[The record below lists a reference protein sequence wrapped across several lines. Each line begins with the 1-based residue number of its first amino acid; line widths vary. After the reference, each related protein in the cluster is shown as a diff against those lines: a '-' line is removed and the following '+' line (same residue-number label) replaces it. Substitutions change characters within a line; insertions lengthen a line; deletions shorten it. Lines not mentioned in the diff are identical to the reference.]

1 MRVER
6 LLAPNPGLFTGP
18 GTNTYLL
25 DASGDAMVV
34 DPGPVDS
41 AHRDAVLAAI
51 AVLRPRGVMVT
62 HSHPD
67 HAPLAN
73 PLGRELGVPVYGHQ
87 PGPDFD
93 PDVLL
98 ADGDTVE
105 LGGEGLLVLHTPGH
119 SRDHLCFQAGSLLFT
134 GDHVMGGSTVVV
146 EDMTAYLA
154 SLRRLQPLSLERI
167 YPGHGPALD
176 DPAAVL
182 ADYIAHRMQREREIL
197 AALAAGAAS
206 VGGVVTVV
214 YADVDSALHPLA
226 AISVAAHLA
235 KLAEDGLVR
244 FAPTSPAAL
253 WEAPVELEPAS
264 P

>member
-25 DASGDAMVV
+25 DAAGDAMVV
-34 DPGPVDS
+34 DPGPLDD

-51 AVLRPRGVMVT
+51 APLRPRGIMVT

-73 PLGRELGVPVYGHQ
+73 PLGRELEVPVYGHQ

-98 ADGDTVE
+98 ADGDAVE
-105 LGGEGLLVLHTPGH
+105 LGEDRLLVLHTPGH

-146 EDMTAYLA
+146 EDMSAYLA
-154 SLRRLQPLSLERI
+154 SLRRLQPLPLERI
-167 YPGHGPALD
+167 YPGHGPAID
-176 DPAAVL
+176 DPATVIG
-182 ADYIAHRMQREREIL
+182 DYIAHRMQREREIM

-206 VGGVVTVV
+206 VGEVVTVV
-214 YADVDSALHPLA
+214 YAEVDPALHPLA
-226 AISVAAHLA
+226 AISVSAHLA
-235 KLAEDGLVR
+235 KLAEEGQVR
-244 FAPTSPAAL
+244 FAPPSPEAL
-253 WEAPVELEPAS
+253 WEAPVELEPDS